1 MYEKH
6 YKMFTYLPS
15 LSKVNTHP
23 PPPAPVS
30 FECNEYC
37 AAISLTLSIDGC
49 PTLKEFNK

>member
-1 MYEKH
+1 MYKRH
-6 YKMFTYLPS
+6 YNFTYLPS

-37 AAISLTLSIDGC
+37 AAISLTLSMDEC
-49 PTLKEFNK
+49 PTPKEFKK